1 MIRRSGTLA
10 FLLLTLTSAS
20 GLAQTEPAEET
31 SYYAVLFNGSK
42 IGHNVDTRHVDGD
55 TVTNISEMRM
65 TLGRGEHQITVH
77 TRSESV
83 ETIDGTPLSFRHDT
97 GTGDAFIRTV
107 EGVVTDGQ
115 IHATVHG
122 PAGDEE
128 ITMPWPE
135 GAVMDEGESRIT
147 ERMGLEERTT
157 YTVDLFDE
165 ESLSVMSIQT
175 TIGPRE
181 EIDLFG
187 RVVSLV
193 RAEGRV
199 TVGEGSITAIAYV
212 NDDYELLKAVIPLAG
227 MEMEIIACDQAFA
240 ESPDQITDFVVNC
253 QTPSPAAIPEDRR
266 DALTFVLEP
275 QPDWNFELPGDATQR
290 VEVLDDGRVEVTVTP
305 VTPPADAPL
314 PYGGDDEDVL
324 AALEPSR
331 YVESDNEAII
341 AAAREAIGDADN
353 AAEALQRLQQFV
365 YDYVTTK
372 DLSVGYASAAE
383 VLASRQGDCTEHA
396 VLLAAMCRAV
406 GIPTELVDGL
416 VYVDEAHGAQNVL
429 SPHAW
434 VRCYIGDTWVHAD
447 AAWLGTDAAR
457 IMLSRGD
464 GFESLFSLVGSL
476 GQFDIVE
483 IRDAD
488 GQPLPARDD

>member
-1 MIRRSGTLA
+1 MIRRPGTIA
-10 FLLLTLTSAS
+10 IALLMLTAAT
-20 GLAQTEPAEET
+20 GWAQAEPTEEVKYFAT
-31 SYYAVLFNGSK
+31 LFNGMK
-42 IGHNVDTRHVDGD
+42 VGYTVDTRRVDGE
-55 TVTNISEMRM
+55 TVTNISETRM
-65 TLGRGEHQITVH
+65 TLGRGTQQISIH
-77 TRSESV
+77 TRGETV
-83 ETIDGTPLSFRHDT
+83 ETVDGTPLSFRHDS
-97 GTGDAFIRTV
+97 GSGDGFIRTV
-107 EGVVTDGQ
+107 EGVVENGQ
-115 IHATVHG
+115 IRATIHG

-128 ITMPWPE
+128 VTMPWPE
-135 GAVMDEGESRIT
+135 GAVMSEGDSIIGRQ
-147 ERMGLEERTT
+147 MGLEEGTT

-165 ESLSVMSIQT
+165 ESLSVMSVQA

-181 EIDLFG
+181 DIDLFG
-187 RVVSLV
+187 RVVSLI
-193 RAEGRV
+193 RAEARISA
-199 TVGEGSITAIAYV
+199 GEGGIAAIAYI
-212 NDDYELLKAVIPLAG
+212 NDDHELLKAVIPLAG